1 MDSSLF
7 MGSND
12 TKFAFMFFQPS
23 TWLLHQN
30 IQTVIFY
37 VFFQHQNTTQIGKLT
52 DSQSDLAIGKNRTY
66 HVQFE
71 KKSNTVLVNL

>member
-12 TKFAFMFFQPS
+12 TKFASKFFQPS
-23 TWLLHQN
+23 TSLLHQN

-37 VFFQHQNTTQIGKLT
+37 VWYFLPTPRYDTNKLT
-52 DSQSDLAIGKNRTY
+52 DSDLTIGKNRTY